1 MKQIKLCLILTSLL
15 FVSSFAQVF
24 AQKENNPIQAL
35 RDYEVTLIATNNPD
49 DKMKNVFFWE
59 DGKYLQKV
67 GYAQTELTSQFIKK
81 AEALTSYN
89 IAGKEKYLLVN
100 FVYMPENQTAK
111 IFAPKLDQTYF
122 VRIDKLDGFSQIRLF
137 TISKFGEKKEF
148 KRINTKL
155 IPSKDDQDL
164 LKSMIALM

>member
-1 MKQIKLCLILTSLL
+1 MTSS
-15 FVSSFAQVF
+15 VESFAQ
-24 AQKENNPIQAL
+24 EGNNPTQEL
-35 RDYEVTLIATNNPD
+35 RDYEVTLIAANNPN
-49 DKMKNVFFWE
+49 DKMKNLFFWE

-67 GYAQTELTSQFIKK
+67 GYAQAELTSQFIKK

-89 IAGKEKYLLVN
+89 IAGKEKYLLIN

-155 IPSKDDQDL
+155 VPGKDDQDL
-164 LKSMIALM
+164 LNNMIALM